1 MVKGEYEVHHEDLI
15 PYHHTAIQLATTFEN
30 FYVSHVSRLQNTKAD
45 ALALAVTLALPTD
58 TSYHLTVATRH
69 LFCSKY
75 GLEISKVHTTSTNFE
90 PRDWRFSIIDYALD
104 DILPND
110 LK

>member
-45 ALALAVTLALPTD
+45 ALAALTATLAFPVN
-58 TSYHLTVATRH
+58 TSYHLTMATRH
-69 LFCSKY
+69 LFYPKY
-75 GLEISKVHTTSTNFE
+75 DLEISEVHTISTNFE
-90 PRDWRFSIIDYALD
+90 PRD
-104 DILPND
+104 
-110 LK
+110 